1 MLWDNQ
7 SFAAVEIFSLPI
19 INILVFDSNVNCKG
33 KKIVIFFII
42 IKDRKYMDFIY
53 YLVGIESFEM
63 KWLCQRVWTFLTQ
76 YVLPSF
82 FLKRLYQFTQALGS
96 QKRYFNGLKNSIT
109 LILRFFGCKFGFFF
123 PPYVS

>member
-53 YLVGIESFEM
+53 Y
-63 KWLCQRVWTFLTQ
+63 
-76 YVLPSF
+76 
-82 FLKRLYQFTQALGS
+82 
-96 QKRYFNGLKNSIT
+96 
-109 LILRFFGCKFGFFF
+109 
-123 PPYVS
+123 